1 MTISKVIKQKRIE
14 KQLTQEDIAEM
25 LLVSKKNISN
35 WENGRTIPDTENLIQ
50 FAKLFDLS
58 LDNILLGEEKIMVK
72 NHTKTLIL
80 LFHFVIF
87 LSLVF
92 TLIQSG
98 FFYFSHSIA
107 TWLLIFFLS
116 LLLIINTLIIIFN
129 KHRNL
134 FLREYKIFCVNEKIH
149 TKKEVPSVE

>member
-25 LLVSKKNISN
+25 LLVSKKTISN

-87 LSLVF
+87 LSLIF

-116 LLLIINTLIIIFN
+116 LLLIINTLIIPVVLVNF
-129 KHRNL
+129 
-134 FLREYKIFCVNEKIH
+134 FLEENV
-149 TKKEVPSVE
+149 

>member
-25 LLVSKKNISN
+25 LLVSKKTISN

-134 FLREYKIFCVNEKIH
+134 LPIVLLIFLYFI
-149 TKKEVPSVE
+149 

>member
-25 LLVSKKNISN
+25 LLVSKKTISN

-98 FFYFSHSIA
+98 FFYFSHSIT

-134 FLREYKIFCVNEKIH
+134 FLHSI
-149 TKKEVPSVE
+149 

>member
-14 KQLTQEDIAEM
+14 KQLTQEDLAEM
-25 LLVSKKNISN
+25 LLVSKKTISN
-35 WENGRTIPDTENLIQ
+35 WENGRTIPDTEN
-50 FAKLFDLS
+50 
-58 LDNILLGEEKIMVK
+58 
-72 NHTKTLIL
+72 
-80 LFHFVIF
+80 
-87 LSLVF
+87 
-92 TLIQSG
+92 LIQSG

-134 FLREYKIFCVNEKIH
+134 FLHSIFPIVLLIFLYFI
-149 TKKEVPSVE
+149 

>member
-1 MTISKVIKQKRIE
+1 
-14 KQLTQEDIAEM
+14 M
-25 LLVSKKNISN
+25 LLVSKKTISN

-58 LDNILLGEEKIMVK
+58 LDNILLGEKNYGK

-80 LFHFVIF
+80 LFHFVIFF

-107 TWLLIFFLS
+107 TWLLIFF
-116 LLLIINTLIIIFN
+116 
-129 KHRNL
+129 
-134 FLREYKIFCVNEKIH
+134 
-149 TKKEVPSVE
+149 

>member
-14 KQLTQEDIAEM
+14 KQLTQEDLAEM
-25 LLVSKKNISN
+25 LLVSKKTISN

-129 KHRNL
+129 KHINL
-134 FLREYKIFCVNEKIH
+134 FLHSIFPIVLLIFLYFI
-149 TKKEVPSVE
+149 